1 MKKNFFRVAALS
13 ALLALG
19 VNGVQAQTRT
29 YDCPPL
35 NPEYQAMA
43 EQIVS
48 LNMEDPEK
56 ANKVYMNLSK
66 KIKKNKEDLVAVGTY
81 FLDRKSVV

>member
-1 MKKNFFRVAALS
+1 MKKNFFRVVALS

-66 KIKKNKEDLVAVGTY
+66 KN
-81 FLDRKSVV
+81 

>member
-1 MKKNFFRVAALS
+1 MKKNIFRVAAFS

-19 VNGVQAQTRT
+19 VSGAQAQTRN

-35 NPEYQAMA
+35 NPEYQAQA

-48 LNMEDPEK
+48 LQMDDPDK
-56 ANKVYMNLSK
+56 AAS
-66 KIKKNKEDLVAVGTY
+66 
-81 FLDRKSVV
+81 

>member
-66 KIKKNKEDLVAVGTY
+66 KN
-81 FLDRKSVV
+81 

>member
-1 MKKNFFRVAALS
+1 MKKNFFRVVALS

-19 VNGVQAQTRT
+19 GNGVQAQTRT

-66 KIKKNKEDLVAVGTY
+66 KLRRT
-81 FLDRKSVV
+81 RKTWWQ